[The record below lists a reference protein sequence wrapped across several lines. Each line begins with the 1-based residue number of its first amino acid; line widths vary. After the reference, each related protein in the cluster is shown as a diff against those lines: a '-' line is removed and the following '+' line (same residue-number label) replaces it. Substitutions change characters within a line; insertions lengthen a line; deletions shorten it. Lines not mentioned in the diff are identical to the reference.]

1 MSGSIR
7 SWIHYVQIRAGVE
20 TQLEHRMIAQ
30 AVKSILEEQLPSV
43 YEATFCN

>member
-30 AVKSILEEQLPSV
+30 DVKEILRKNLPAV
-43 YEATFCN
+43 YEASFS